1 MTTTLDPDYFSND
14 SWRRRVEKWLRDGQD
29 PFDDGNLQ
37 LVRQIMEHA
46 ESGLRVV
53 VNISAHALLSF
64 LAERRY
70 RNLYES
76 PVIGGTRQQA
86 SPERQRIDTLLELD
100 PPDQFYFGAVALG
113 GTGVR
118 FYGEYCIVLQP
129 SAIDA
134 NTQVFDRDSYDL
146 LLPPLANALTHA
158 SIVEMLRGKWED
170 VVDMLTLKL
179 LPELRGSRRLVTTG
193 TVSEMILR
201 DQEFVE
207 VHKRGAITV
216 SSIEELRQSPD
227 EVAIEARIAARS
239 AAGFPPTAVEL
250 RWLQRRDEVVR
261 ALEAS
266 GLSYRIV
273 TLHGRGYQWRWCR
286 VVCRLLGGARWP
298 CFRL

>member
-1 MTTTLDPDYFSND
+1 MASNALDPLYFSTD
-14 SWRRRVEKWLRDGQD
+14 GWHERVENWLRDGRD
-29 PFDDGNLQ
+29 PFVDGNLH

-53 VNISAHALLSF
+53 INISAHALLSF

-76 PVIGGTRQQA
+76 PVIGGVRRQV
-86 SPERQRIDTLLELD
+86 SPERQRVDTLLDLA

-118 FYGEYCIVLQP
+118 FYGEYCMVLH
-129 SAIDA
+129 SSEIDA
-134 NTQVFDRDSYDL
+134 QTQVFDRDSYDL
-146 LLPPLANALTHA
+146 LLPPLSDQPSDA
-158 SIVEMLRGKWED
+158 SIVTMLRGVWGD

-179 LPELRGSRRLVTTG
+179 LPDLRGSTRLLTTG

-207 VHKRGAITV
+207 VHKKGAITPD
-216 SSIEELRQSPD
+216 SIEELRQSPD

-239 AAGFPPTAVEL
+239 AAGFPPTAMEL
-250 RWLQRRDEVVR
+250 RWLHRREEVVR
-261 ALEAS
+261 ALERS
-266 GLSYRIV
+266 RLPYRIV
-273 TLHGRGYQWRWCR
+273 TLHGRGYQWR
-286 VVCRLLGGARWP
+286 
-298 CFRL
+298 